1 MDNKRNERLSEK
13 ECGESYTSK
22 GTLMRIANDVLML
35 AFAFLKFNVYG
46 SGISLYL
53 PVETNFEFTLFSTFE
68 ANCHFQLRYC

>member
-1 MDNKRNERLSEK
+1 MDDERNESLSEK

-22 GTLMRIANDVLML
+22 RTLMRVVNDVLKL

-53 PVETNFEFTLFSTFE
+53 PFETNFEFILFSTFE
-68 ANCHFQLRYC
+68 VNCHFRLRYC